1 MMSEYN
7 QIPKDPA
14 MLLSFVNL
22 KLRDEYS
29 SFDDMCR
36 SMQLNP
42 KVITST
48 LKFID
53 YEYDEEL
60 NQFT

>member
-1 MMSEYN
+1 MSEYTN
-7 QIPKDPA
+7 IPKDPA

-22 KLRDEYS
+22 KLRDEYP
-29 SFDDMCR
+29 SFDEMCK
-36 SMQLNP
+36 SMHLNP

>member
-1 MMSEYN
+1 MSEYN

-29 SFDDMCR
+29 SFDDMCK

>member
-1 MMSEYN
+1 MSDYP
-7 QIPKDPA
+7 QIPKDPT
-14 MLLSFVNL
+14 MLLSFVNM

-29 SFDDMCR
+29 SFDEMCK
-36 SMQLNP
+36 SLNLNP
-42 KVITST
+42 RVITST
-48 LKFID
+48 LKFIE

>member
-1 MMSEYN
+1 MSDYP

-14 MLLSFVNL
+14 MLLSFINM

-29 SFDDMCR
+29 SFDELCK
-36 SMQLNP
+36 SMDLNP

-48 LKFID
+48 LKFIE